1 MVNNRAKR
9 IYIPILLLF
18 SGVLI
23 SIFTFRIR
31 IKENPTKSFKVYVKQ
46 WENQNF
52 KGMYDM
58 LSNKTTASLD
68 EQHFID
74 RYTAIYKGIEAENI
88 KIQIGEGKKVK
99 EDGVDNMKI
108 PFSISMKT
116 AAGDL
121 NLSGYEASF
130 IKEKVDGK
138 SQWRLIWNEKLI
150 YPNMEPGD
158 KVRMKTLYAK
168 RGEICDRNGKM
179 LAENDYIT
187 SIGIHPSKFVLN
199 KDANIAQMANIL
211 DIKPSVIES
220 KLKANTNPDYFVPI
234 INISSDKV
242 EKIAEVKKIAGVVAR
257 KVEGRVYPGGEAFG
271 SLIGYIG
278 EITAEELKKLGDG
291 YDSRS
296 LIGKAG
302 LEQVY
307 EKRLKGENGAEIYIS
322 RKIDEEDEQRITIAK
337 KEPVDGEV
345 IRLSVESNL
354 QKKIYNEMNGDAGAC
369 AAINPKSGE
378 IMALVSSPSYDPNV
392 VTTYVPNS
400 QRLAWKNSNKNPF
413 LNRFKSLYSPGS
425 TFKLITAAIGLD
437 KGVIQADKPLNIQGS
452 RWQAD
457 KSWGGYMVSRIV
469 DPKRPVN
476 LRDAFAYSDN
486 IYFAKTVLEIGK
498 EEFIKGC
505 SNFGFGEEMPIEY
518 PIEKSRISNS
528 NDIKNDILLADSGYG
543 QGEILISPLHTALIY
558 SSIVNE
564 GNIMVPKLQ
573 ITSKEKADKVW
584 KGNVVSDENIK
595 LLSYSLSEVVENLS
609 RTGTNAKVKGIALA
623 GKTGTAELKKT
634 KDDKESEQNG
644 WYVCMNTDNPKIVTA
659 MVIEDV
665 KNRGGSHYV
674 VPKVRNIMEYY
685 FNQVK

>member
-1 MVNNRAKR
+1 MVNNRTKR

-23 SIFTFRIR
+23 SIFIFKIH
-31 IKENPTKSFKVYVKQ
+31 IKEDPTKSFKAYVKQ
-46 WENQNF
+46 WENKNF
-52 KGMYDM
+52 KAMYDM
-58 LSNKTTASLD
+58 LSSKTTASLD

-99 EDGVDNMKI
+99 EDGMDNMKI

-130 IKEKVDGK
+130 IKEKVSGK
-138 SQWRLIWNEKLI
+138 SQWKLIWNEKLI

-158 KVRMKTLYAK
+158 KVRIKTLYAK
-168 RGEICDRNGKM
+168 RGEICDRNGEM

-187 SIGIHPSKFVLN
+187 SIGIHPSKFAPN

-234 INISSDKV
+234 INISSNKE

-296 LIGKAG
+296 IIGKAG

-307 EKRLKGENGAEIYIS
+307 EKRLRGENGAEIYIS
-322 RKIDEEDEQRITIAK
+322 RKIDGEDEQRITIAR

-437 KGVIQADKPLNIQGS
+437 KGVIQADKLLNIQGS

-476 LRDAFAYSDN
+476 LRDAFVYSDN

-528 NDIKNDILLADSGYG
+528 YDIKNDILLADSGYG

-558 SSIVNE
+558 SSIVND
-564 GNIMVPKLQ
+564 GNIMIPKLQ
-573 ITSKEKADKVW
+573 ITCKEKADKVW
-584 KGNVVSDENIK
+584 KENVVSDENIK

-674 VPKVRNIMEYY
+674 VPKVRSIMEYY
-685 FNQVK
+685 FNQAK

>member
-1 MVNNRAKR
+1 MVNNRTKR

-23 SIFTFRIR
+23 SIFIFKIH

-58 LSNKTTASLD
+58 LSSKTTASLD

-74 RYTAIYKGIEAENI
+74 RYTAIYKGIEAESI
-88 KIQIGEGKKVK
+88 RIQIGEGKKVK
-99 EDGVDNMKI
+99 EDGMDNMKI

-130 IKEKVDGK
+130 IKEKVSGK
-138 SQWRLIWNEKLI
+138 SQWKLIWNEKLI

-158 KVRMKTLYAK
+158 KVRIKTLYAK
-168 RGEICDRNGKM
+168 RGEICDRNGEM
-179 LAENDYIT
+179 LAANGYIT
-187 SIGIHPSKFVLN
+187 SVGIHPSKFILN

-220 KLKANTNPDYFVPI
+220 KLKANTNPEYFVPI
-234 INISSDKV
+234 INISSDKE
-242 EKIAEVKKIAGVVAR
+242 EKIAEVKKIAGVVTR
-257 KVEGRVYPGGEAFG
+257 KVEGRVYSGGEAFG

-278 EITAEELKKLGDG
+278 EITAEELKKSGDG

-307 EKRLKGENGAEIYIS
+307 EKRLRGENGAEIYIS
-322 RKIDEEDEQRITIAK
+322 RKLDGEDEQRITIAR

-345 IRLSVESNL
+345 IRLSVESSL

-476 LRDAFAYSDN
+476 LRDAFVYSDN

-558 SSIVNE
+558 SSIVND

-584 KGNVVSDENIK
+584 KENVVSDENIK

-644 WYVCMNTDNPKIVTA
+644 WYVCMNTDNPKIVAA

-674 VPKVRNIMEYY
+674 VPKVRSIMEYY
-685 FNQVK
+685 FNQAK